1 LRAIQTFE
9 AFGRH
14 GSVATTADE
23 LGVTSG
29 AVSQQIKRAEDI
41 LGLRLLER
49 HGKNISLTPWGRIY
63 HEKVTRAFDQ
73 LREAQDELQSI
84 RTESTLVLSC
94 LPSLAS
100 KWVGPQLFDWQA
112 NSGAHIRLVG
122 TGTEPRQGEEPVDFR
137 ISYGDRVRT
146 FEHYTELFTDWV
158 VPACSPAFL
167 AVNPVDRPADILN
180 RSLLGI
186 EWDSSYQ
193 QPPTWVDWADSIGE
207 APPNTPRYLRFSIS
221 SAAIDAAINGR
232 GFVLAQLSMVHDDL
246 VAGRLVVPFD
256 LRLELSHTYFLAWQR
271 SALEKPLGAELRAW
285 ITKISRHQ
293 AALNRGPLP
302 AGPTTRSGA
311 VQDDGQKFF

>member
-1 LRAIQTFE
+1 MKKLPPLRAIQTFE

-14 GSVATTADE
+14 GSVAATADE

-29 AVSQQIKRAEDI
+29 AVSQQIRRAEEV

-49 HGKNISLTPWGRIY
+49 HGKNISLTPWGSIY
-63 HEKVTRAFDQ
+63 HAKVTQAFDQ
-73 LREAQDELQSI
+73 LREAQDELLSI
-84 RTESTLVLSC
+84 RADSSLVVSC

-112 NSGAHIRLVG
+112 ISGAHVRLLG
-122 TGTEPRQGEEPVDFR
+122 TGAEPRQGEEPVDFR
-137 ISYGDRVRT
+137 ISYGDRVRS

-167 AVNPVDRPADILN
+167 AANPVEDPADILS

-186 EWDSSYQ
+186 EWESSYQ
-193 QPPTWVDWADSIGE
+193 QPPSWADWAAKIGKPPPG
-207 APPNTPRYLRFSIS
+207 APRDLKFSIS
-221 SAAIDAAINGR
+221 SAAIDAAINRR
-232 GFVLAQLSMVHDDL
+232 GFVLAQLSMIRDDL

-256 LRLELSHTYFLAWQR
+256 VRVKLSHTYFLAWQR

-285 ITKISRHQ
+285 IVKISRRE
-293 AALNRGPLP
+293 AALSEKGLP
-302 AGPTTRSGA
+302 GT
-311 VQDDGQKFF
+311 K

>member
-1 LRAIQTFE
+1 MRKLPPLRAIQTFE

-14 GSVATTADE
+14 GSVAATADE

-29 AVSQQIKRAEDI
+29 AVSQQIRRAEEV

-49 HGKNISLTPWGRIY
+49 HGKNIFLTPWGRIY
-63 HEKVTRAFDQ
+63 HAKVTQAFDQ
-73 LREAQDELQSI
+73 LRVAQDELASI
-84 RTESTLVLSC
+84 RADSSLVVSC

-112 NSGAHIRLVG
+112 TSGAHVRLLG
-122 TGTEPRQGEEPVDFR
+122 TGAEPRQGEEPVDFR
-137 ISYGDRVRT
+137 ISYGDRVKS

-167 AVNPVDRPADILN
+167 AANPVARPADILG

-186 EWDSSYQ
+186 EWESSYQ
-193 QPPTWVDWADSIGE
+193 QPPSWTDWAENIGE
-207 APPNTPRYLRFSIS
+207 PPPGGPRDLKFSIS

-232 GFVLAQLSMVHDDL
+232 GFVLAQLSMIRDDL

-256 LRLELSHTYFLAWQR
+256 VRVELSHTYFLAWQR

-285 ITKISRHQ
+285 LVKISRHQ
-293 AALNRGPLP
+293 AAMNGKPLP
-302 AGPTTRSGA
+302 QAR
-311 VQDDGQKFF
+311 

>member
-1 LRAIQTFE
+1 MRKLPPLRAIQTFE

-14 GSVATTADE
+14 GSVAATADE

-29 AVSQQIKRAEDI
+29 AVSQQIKRAEDM

-49 HGKNISLTPWGRIY
+49 HGKNISLTSWGRIY
-63 HEKVTRAFDQ
+63 HAKVTRAFDK
-73 LREAQDELQSI
+73 LREAQDELLSI
-84 RTESTLVLSC
+84 RAESSLVVSC

-112 NSGAHIRLVG
+112 KSGAHVRLVG

-137 ISYGDRVRT
+137 ISYGDRVKS

-167 AVNPVDRPADILN
+167 AANPVARPADILT

-186 EWDSSYQ
+186 EWDSGYQ
-193 QPPTWVDWADSIGE
+193 QPPSWVDWAASIGE
-207 APPNTPRYLRFSIS
+207 TPPSTPRDLRFSIS

-232 GFVLAQLSMVHDDL
+232 GFVLAQLAMVHDDL
-246 VAGRLVVPFD
+246 AAGRLVVPFD
-256 LRLELSHTYFLAWQR
+256 LRLKLSQTYFLAWQR
-271 SALEKPLGAELRAW
+271 SALEKPLGTELRAW
-285 ITKISRHQ
+285 IIKISRRQ
-293 AALNRGPLP
+293 AALNKEPLP
-302 AGPTTRSGA
+302 A
-311 VQDDGQKFF
+311 VQ

>member
-1 LRAIQTFE
+1 LKKLPPLRAIQTFE

-29 AVSQQIKRAEDI
+29 AVSQQIRRAEEA

-49 HGKNISLTPWGRIY
+49 HGKNISLTAWGRVY
-63 HEKVTRAFDQ
+63 HAKVSEAFDK
-73 LREAQDELQSI
+73 LREAQDELHAI
-84 RTESTLVLSC
+84 RSESSLIVSC

-112 NSGAHIRLVG
+112 KTGAHVRLVG
-122 TGTEPRQGEEPVDFR
+122 TGTEPRHGEEPVDFR
-137 ISYGDRVRT
+137 ISYGERVKS

-167 AVNPVDRPADILN
+167 AANPVERPADILN

-186 EWDSSYQ
+186 EWDTGYQ
-193 QPPTWVDWADSIGE
+193 QPPSWVEWAASIGE
-207 APPNTPRYLRFSIS
+207 TPPSTPRDLRFSIS

-232 GFVLAQLSMVHDDL
+232 GFVLAQLAMVHDDL
-246 VAGRLVVPFD
+246 AAGRLVVPFD
-256 LRLELSHTYFLAWQR
+256 LRLRLSQTYFLAWQR

-285 ITKISRHQ
+285 IVKISRQQ
-293 AALNRGPLP
+293 AALNEKPLP
-302 AGPTTRSGA
+302 IARRNRA
-311 VQDDGQKFF
+311 R